1 MNVVHRSEDHL
12 PIYSTLRFRFGG
24 GRTHMPPADGSLLCS
39 MGFACAEPEPVDR
52 LLASRFDYR
61 PVAIGPVPVAE
72 VRGTGERSTSYE
84 AVTQEVQQLFERLA
98 TSAGQR
104 DAQAM
109 RSTGREFLATD
120 AGRDWRDSGERHAEV
135 PVIPSRQAETEHG
148 LANEPLRPVQAL
160 RL

>member
-1 MNVVHRSEDHL
+1 
-12 PIYSTLRFRFGG
+12 
-24 GRTHMPPADGSLLCS
+24 MPPADGSLLCS
-39 MGFACAEPEPVDR
+39 MGFACAEPDPVDR
-52 LLASRFDYR
+52 SLASRFDYR
-61 PVAIGPVPVAE
+61 PVAIGPVPVAKMAE
-72 VRGTGERSTSYE
+72 KAGPATSYE

-120 AGRDWRDSGERHAEV
+120 AGRDWRDSGERHAQV